1 MQTTGS
7 SALITD
13 QGERVLLRI
22 EGSFFEFTQAELR
35 ELLGLAGGPAGLGIT
50 VDRDRFRFEF
60 VGADKTVELSAAQL
74 RRRLTRAKTPS
85 RTHR

>member
-1 MQTTGS
+1 MQSTGA

-22 EGSFFEFTQAELR
+22 QGRIFELTQLDLR
-35 ELLGLAGGPAGLGIT
+35 EVLGLPTGPPGLGTT

-60 VGADKTVELSAAQL
+60 VEDGRTVELSAAQL
-74 RRRLTRAKTPS
+74 RRRIGRAKMP
-85 RTHR
+85 R